1 MNINV
6 LLKRTA
12 MVVILVDLYFNF
24 YSFYG
29 SSLVMIRCYQ
39 FNSETQFALT
49 DDLTQNE
56 VGGWLPS
63 CSTNVFTQQYAVAA
77 CSGECAYAQI
87 RNSAGEITLKV
98 K

>member
-1 MNINV
+1 MSIV
-6 LLKRTA
+6 I
-12 MVVILVDLYFNF
+12 VILVNLYYNFN
-24 YSFYG
+24 SFYG

-39 FNSETQFALT
+39 FNAGTQFELT

-87 RNSAGEITLKV
+87 RNAAGELTLKV
-98 K
+98 KRS